1 MESALL
7 ASMILR
13 NVVIGMHAVEN
24 TPQRVQGRVRRGQ
37 ELLLASVACP
47 QWIQPRNIRPKRDKA
62 ARLGF

>member
-1 MESALL
+1 
-7 ASMILR
+7 MILG
-13 NVVIGMHAVEN
+13 NVVIGMHDVEN

-62 ARLGF
+62 ARLP